1 MASPRG
7 VGRTRNVTNNFC
19 LYRACMPAAMGSRVE
34 PGTGS
39 LVRIET
45 RSFQSRERG
54 GHCKKA
60 TTPGHQGREYSG
72 LLTDFGVAPKTRRRR
87 SAPVRKARIT
97 CVAGCKT
104 SFKYTYWKY
113 RSQKKRVSSGR
124 IWRST
129 RPFAASDFW
138 IATFLIAI
146 KNQIWSDQAVR
157 TLHEHETYSFNFMR
171 SHCRKDSNFSNCA
184 PIALLVLW
192 MLSFKG
198 K

>member
-7 VGRTRNVTNNFC
+7 VGRSHRVTNNFC
-19 LYRACMPAAMGSRVE
+19 LYRACMPEAKGSRVE

-72 LLTDFGVAPKTRRRR
+72 LLTDFGEAPKTRRRR

-104 SFKYTYWKY
+104 FLKYTYWKY

-124 IWRST
+124 IWHSKQRFT
-129 RPFAASDFW
+129 ASDFC
-138 IATFLIAI
+138 IAIFLIAS

-157 TLHEHETYSFNFMR
+157 ALSL
-171 SHCRKDSNFSNCA
+171 KDTS
-184 PIALLVLW
+184 
-192 MLSFKG
+192 SFKFM
-198 K
+198 